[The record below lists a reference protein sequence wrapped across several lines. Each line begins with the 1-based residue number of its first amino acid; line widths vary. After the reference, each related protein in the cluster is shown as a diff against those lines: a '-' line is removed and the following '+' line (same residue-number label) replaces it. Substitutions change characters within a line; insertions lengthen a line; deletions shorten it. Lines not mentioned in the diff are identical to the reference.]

1 MASFLIP
8 EYAETVRLI
17 LRPFR
22 KEREKPKL
30 KLKPRSSSQTKYDQ
44 SPNRL
49 NDELIKLLT
58 NACGRGAPV

>member
-8 EYAETVRLI
+8 EYAETARLI

-22 KEREKPKL
+22 KEREKP

-49 NDELIKLLT
+49 DDELIKLLT